1 MHGSIRDKLEDLLSQ
16 KPAKKDPGVER
27 HLSSC
32 AECASE
38 LESMGK
44 QSALLQ
50 SFRAADIVEPAPGFY
65 ARVMQ
70 RIEDSARDSVWAVFI
85 DSPFG
90 KRLAYASFM
99 LTVLLGSY
107 VIAQESR
114 DGHLG
119 GPSTVAQEFYA
130 APVVGTPAQRRDAV
144 LTNFSSYHF
153 ASDQGSLQ

>member
-1 MHGSIRDKLEDLLSQ
+1 MHGSIRDKLEDLLRGERR
-16 KPAKKDPGVER
+16 KEDPEVEK

-38 LESMGK
+38 LESMRTQG
-44 QSALLQ
+44 ALLH
-50 SFRAADIVEPAPGFY
+50 SLRAAEEVEPAAGFY

-70 RIEDSARDSVWAVFI
+70 RIEDSARDSIWAVFI

-99 LTVLLGSY
+99 VTVLLGSY

-119 GPSTVAQEFYA
+119 GPSTIAQEFYS
-130 APVVGTPAQRRDAV
+130 APVVGSQAQQRDAV
-144 LTNFSSYHF
+144 LMNF
-153 ASDQGSLQ
+153 ASHQGFPQ